1 MTRGTL
7 LEASKGAVES
17 TFPDVTGVELA
28 AQYGAQVSFLT
39 WSAQIAG
46 LSLLDDALM
55 RSQGSATIGG
65 GTGILFGFESS
76 GMCRSALSG
85 ISVVVLGEWTAV
97 SGRRPAVCVYFR
109 AVRMSLRETGWRL
122 GRLHALEL
130 TPPPLRLLAS
140 IVPRP
145 LLSAVLAR
153 GFCLLAF
160 DLTPHMLPL
169 SS

>member
-7 LEASKGAVES
+7 LEASQGAVES

-28 AQYGAQVSFLT
+28 AQYRAQVSFLT
-39 WSAQIAG
+39 WGAQIAD

-85 ISVVVLGEWTAV
+85 ISVVASGEWIAV
-97 SGRRPAVCVYFR
+97 GGRRPAVCAWFGEVSTSPR
-109 AVRMSLRETGWRL
+109 ADAVAADRE
-122 GRLHALEL
+122 
-130 TPPPLRLLAS
+130 
-140 IVPRP
+140 PRRP
-145 LLSAVLAR
+145 RRFPVA
-153 GFCLLAF
+153 
-160 DLTPHMLPL
+160 
-169 SS
+169 